1 VKALF
6 IFAFKPDGGS
16 FVSLIDRSNKPIGTP
31 FEGSADKNS
40 LKLMCE
46 PVSPEK
52 ESRIF
57 YNSIS
62 QVGIK

>member
-1 VKALF
+1 ML
-6 IFAFKPDGGS
+6 AFSPAGGS
-16 FVSLIDRSNKPIGTP
+16 FVSLMDLSKRPIGTP
-31 FEGSADKNS
+31 SEGSADKKS

-57 YNSIS
+57 SS
-62 QVGIK
+62 SSSHVGIK